1 VSDIEMLFKL
11 NGKTAVVTG
20 IMGRLGG
27 VWAEALLEAGA
38 NVLGLDQRV
47 DVVSESVMMLK
58 SKYSSRLDYFKAD
71 IRYRNDL
78 EEGLAYCKERIGSPD
93 ILVNNAGIDQPPGAL
108 GVSYRMDSVPFEA
121 CETILGVNTLG
132 AFQCAQ
138 VFGKSMIESG
148 GGKIVN
154 IGSMYGTVSPDSRM
168 YDHIDMFPPF
178 LKPPA
183 YGASKAAL
191 VNISK
196 YLATHWAPYGIQVNT
211 LSPGGVLGG
220 QDSTFKTKFSDRVP
234 MGRMAYPHELKG
246 PLLFLA
252 SEASSYVTGVELVVD
267 GGFTC
272 W

>member
-1 VSDIEMLFKL
+1 MSNVESLFDL
-11 NGKTAVVTG
+11 GGKVAVVTG
-20 IMGRLGG
+20 IMGRLGS

-38 NVLGLDQRV
+38 YVLGLDQKV
-47 DVVSESVMMLK
+47 DVVSDPVQALQSQYPGKLHCFRADVC
-58 SKYSSRLDYFKAD
+58 SRS
-71 IRYRNDL
+71 DL
-78 EEGLAYCKERIGSPD
+78 EEALTHCREQVGPPD

-108 GVSYRMDSVPFEA
+108 GVSHVMDSVPFEIS
-121 CETILGVNTLG
+121 EKVFGVNTLG

-148 GGKIVN
+148 GGKIIN

-168 YDHIDMFPPF
+168 YDHIDMSPPF

-191 VNISK
+191 VNISN

-211 LSPGGVLGG
+211 LSPGGVFGG
-220 QDSTFKTKFSDRVP
+220 QDSTFKKKFAERVP

>member
-1 VSDIEMLFKL
+1 MSVFESLFGL
-11 NGKTAVVTG
+11 SGKVAVVTG
-20 IMGRLGG
+20 VMGRLGG
-27 VWAEALLEAGA
+27 VWTEALLEAGA
-38 NVLGLDQRV
+38 YVLGLDQDV
-47 DVVSESVMMLK
+47 DVVSEPVQTLQ
-58 SKYSSRLDYFKAD
+58 SKYSGKLLCFKAD
-71 IRYRNDL
+71 VCSRAEL
-78 EEGLAYCKERIGSPD
+78 EDALAHCKGQIGPPD

-108 GVSYRMDSVPFEA
+108 GVSHTMDSVPFEV
-121 CETILGVNTLG
+121 CEKVFGVNTLG

-148 GGKIVN
+148 RGKIIN

-168 YDHIDMFPPF
+168 YDHIDMSPSF

-191 VNISK
+191 VNISN

-220 QDSTFKTKFSDRVP
+220 QDSTFKKKFSDRVP